1 MAEPTQFTFDLKEV
15 TEALVRKQGL
25 KEGKWTI
32 SFEMTL
38 IAGAFGSNP
47 KDVRPGAMMQ
57 ISSVKLIRGGPDD
70 HPLPW
75 TVDAKDLENQP

>member
-15 TEALVRKQGL
+15 TEALVRKQEL

-38 IAGAFGSNP
+38 SLAHL
-47 KDVRPGAMMQ
+47 VRIQ
-57 ISSVKLIRGGPDD
+57 KTCVR
-70 HPLPW
+70 
-75 TVDAKDLENQP
+75 ER